1 MPSWYNTYT
10 SMYTCPHTHTH
21 THTHKVSERTEL
33 HFIKL
38 NWNSL
43 DLEIKVLD
51 SCWENRYYTCST
63 YQIPFPPSVSMT
75 GGHFFRKLKTSLN
88 IWSQRGRSSNS
99 SRALHLPW
107 KGKVSFCK
115 VFRFESP
122 CRVLAVPSRSLSGE
136 SLVSNTR
143 MDLGDLFRGGG

>member
-1 MPSWYNTYT
+1 MFQLLKLPHALMIHHIYQHVY
-10 SMYTCPHTHTH
+10 MYTHTQGQW
-21 THTHKVSERTEL
+21 ERTEL

-51 SCWENRYYTCST
+51 SCWENRYYTCSA
-63 YQIPFPPSVSMT
+63 YQIPCSPSVSLT
-75 GGHFFRKLKTSLN
+75 GGQKTSLN
-88 IWSQRGRSSNS
+88 IWSQRDRASIS

-107 KGKVSFCK
+107 KGKVIFCK

-122 CRVLAVPSRSLSGE
+122 CRVLAVPARSLSGD

-143 MDLGDLFRGGG
+143 MDLGDLFMGGG